1 MKKHLTV
8 NVGPHSL
15 RKGFTLIELLVVIAI
30 IAILIALLL
39 PAVQQAREAA
49 RRSTCRNNL
58 KQLAL
63 AMHNYHDVFGR
74 LPFGQI
80 TTSGSTTWA
89 SVGARSTGWGWSAM
103 ILPYIEQ
110 ANLYNKIDFNR
121 PLVNPGDTSAAQ
133 TQNTAVIGSPIPVIR
148 CPSDLGPAVEQIPMA
163 GIMVNAA
170 YTSYAGN
177 AGGWGG
183 SQNGENSIESD
194 GFFYKLYPGSPA
206 VQSVRF
212 RDVTDGLSNTILLA
226 EQAYRN
232 TLSDET
238 LGGSVVGQA
247 ARKKWYGAMSEDA
260 VEGGSINRLVVE
272 GRYGINSPPTLKIS
286 QRRRSASSEHPGGA
300 MFALADG
307 SVRFIS
313 ENIQNTTERLK
324 DVSPSAPYANA
335 SLYQKLFSRRDG
347 GVLGEF

>member
-1 MKKHLTV
+1 M
-8 NVGPHSL
+8 
-15 RKGFTLIELLVVIAI
+15 
-30 IAILIALLL
+30 
-39 PAVQQAREAA
+39 
-49 RRSTCRNNL
+49 

-80 TTSGSTTWA
+80 CSVSGATDWS

-110 ANLYNKIDFNR
+110 SNLYNKIDFNR
-121 PLVNPGDTSAAQ
+121 PMVDPGDTSAAQ
-133 TQNTAVIGSPIPVIR
+133 VQNTAVIGSPIPVIR
-148 CPSDLGPAVEQIPMA
+148 CPSDLGPAVEQAPM
-163 GIMVNAA
+163 GGVLVDAA
-170 YTSYAGN
+170 YTSYAGS

-183 SQNGENSIESD
+183 SQNGESSIESD

-226 EQAYRN
+226 EQAYRS
-232 TLSDET
+232 TLGDEE
-238 LGGSVVGQA
+238 LGGSVVAQG
-247 ARKKWYGAMSEDA
+247 ARKKWYGAMSEDV
-260 VEGGSINRLVVE
+260 VEGGAINRLTVE
-272 GRYGINSPPTLKIS
+272 GRYGINSPLSLQIS
-286 QRRRSASSEHPGGA
+286 NRRRSASSEHVGGA

-324 DVSPSAPYANA
+324 DVSASAPYANA
-335 SLYQKLFSRRDG
+335 SLYQKLFSRNDG